1 MCDYSLHAVASRP
14 AEVGETLISTGF
26 RGAQTLGFASP
37 AERRVAVCLLPGT
50 ELAFEENVRYRG
62 DWFWSYTVGYSV
74 AKFSKIA
81 PEIICQHHDCLEFP
95 DGTTVLVN
103 SLVKGQRVKVLQMP
117 ISNKGYKLAGQRRHS
132 ASGIADDPRH
142 TLSGQETF
150 VVFLSSQGPL
160 FGR

>member
-14 AEVGETLISTGF
+14 AEVGETLISSRF

-37 AERRVAVCLLPGT
+37 AEQGVAVCLLPGT

-62 DWFWSYTVGYSV
+62 NWFRSYTVGYSV

-95 DGTTVLVN
+95 DGSTVLVN

-117 ISNKGYKLAGQRRHS
+117 ISEKATNWPGRRES
-132 ASGIADDPRH
+132 RCLIGKSGID
-142 TLSGQETF
+142 LS
-150 VVFLSSQGPL
+150 V
-160 FGR
+160 